1 MKRGARTQ
9 TRKTTAIKMAVNRKK
24 LSAAALVAEESRYL
38 VNTYRRPPMVFTHG
52 RGCRLYDSNGRAYLD
67 FLAGIAVNALGY
79 AHPRIVRVIRREAG
93 RATHISNLFH
103 NPYQAPLAR
112 KLAEWSG
119 LDRVFFSNSGAEA
132 VEGALK
138 LARAYA
144 HVKTAVSRG
153 SNTAPK
159 TRILALENSFHGR
172 TFGALSITHT
182 PKYREPF
189 APLVPGVEFVRF
201 SDVADLDAKFDAT
214 VCAVVIEPI
223 QGEGGVFPVS
233 EDFWERARELTIEHD
248 AALIADE
255 IQSGLGRT
263 GRAFAYQ
270 KFESL
275 PDIVT
280 VAKPLAGGLPLG
292 AFVANE
298 KFASAFSPGMHGSTF
313 GGGPLVCA
321 AALEF
326 LTVMEEQDIFANV
339 RERGAELRAGLEKLA
354 ERYDFIREVR
364 GEGLML
370 GLDLSIEGARFVED
384 GFRAGL
390 LINCTHDHILR
401 LLPPFIIRR
410 SDVVEFL
417 KKFDGVLARAA
428 EPAGAAAK
436 PSEGAAATKI
446 PARSR
451 ALAVAASR

>member
-1 MKRGARTQ
+1 MAAREKIAQKKATPKRVA
-9 TRKTTAIKMAVNRKK
+9 KAKK
-24 LSAAALVAEESRYL
+24 LSPASICAEESRYL
-38 VNTYRRPPMVFTHG
+38 IRTYRRPPMVFTHG
-52 RGCRLYDSNGRAYLD
+52 RGCRLYDSTGRAYLD

-103 NPYQAPLAR
+103 NPYQGPLAR

-132 VEGALK
+132 MEGALK

-144 HVKTAVSRG
+144 HAKAAASPG
-153 SNTAPK
+153 SNAAPK

-189 APLVPGVEFVRF
+189 VPLVPGVEFVRF
-201 SDVADLDAKFDAT
+201 NDVADLDAKFDAS
-214 VCAVVIEPI
+214 VCAVVLEPI

-233 EDFWERARELTIEHD
+233 EAFWNRASQLTSQHD

-255 IQSGLGRT
+255 IQTGLGRT

-270 KFESL
+270 KFNSL

-298 KFASAFSPGMHGSTF
+298 KFAAAFSPGMHGTTF

-326 LTVMEEQDIFANV
+326 LTIVEEQDLFANV
-339 RERGAELRAGLEKLA
+339 RARGAELRAGLEKLA
-354 ERYDFIREVR
+354 ARYDFIREIR
-364 GEGLML
+364 GEGLIL
-370 GLDLSIEGARFVED
+370 GLDLSIEGAQFVEE
-384 GFRAGL
+384 GLRAGL

-410 SDVVEFL
+410 SDVAEFL

-428 EPAGAAAK
+428 KPAGDAQK
-436 PSEGAAATKI
+436 PTASASAPKI
-446 PARSR
+446 QARSR
-451 ALAVAASR
+451 AALAVAASR